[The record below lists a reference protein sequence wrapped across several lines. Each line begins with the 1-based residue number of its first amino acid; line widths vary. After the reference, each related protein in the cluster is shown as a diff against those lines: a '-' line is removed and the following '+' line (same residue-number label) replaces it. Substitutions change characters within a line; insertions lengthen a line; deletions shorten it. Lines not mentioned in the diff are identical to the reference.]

1 MFVITKDYI
10 ENYAGGDDEV
20 VEPIDCVRIFAS
32 NYEEEI
38 RKPLAGV
45 KGAFD
50 DKGSVTLEGIK
61 KLCLYQFRL
70 YDDDD
75 NLYYEGYYNGLDGD
89 EEEAFEPLDWAGA
102 YAGCTTLKYLEKGK
116 WVEL

>member
-10 ENYAGGDDEV
+10 ENYSGNDDEV
-20 VEPIDCVRIFAS
+20 VEPIDCIRVFADDYEKEVRI
-32 NYEEEI
+32 
-38 RKPLAGV
+38 PLVGV
-45 KGAFD
+45 EGAFN
-50 DKGSVTLEGIK
+50 DKGGVTLKGIK
-61 KLCLYQFRL
+61 QLCFTQFRL

-75 NLYYEGYYNGLDGD
+75 NLYYEGYYNGLEGD

-102 YAGCTTLKYLEKGK
+102 YAGCTTLRYLENGE